1 MKIKF
6 YIVFVVLLGILI
18 SVVLKNNITKVYALD
33 LVEDNDVVIRATVE
47 NIPHIEATTT
57 FDVDKTEIYTDD
69 RIIVTLY
76 ASSNSDP
83 LVGYR
88 WRVNLSPNDLCVF
101 IYQQLVTDIN
111 GQAIALIECREPG
124 TVLIDVSI
132 ILSDGTF
139 VDLAKV
145 VAVTIIERPYIEPE
159 EPIIPVEPEEP
170 VIPEEPEE
178 PEEPIIPREPEDPPS
193 DISDEKQSLWDIIK
207 DFYDGLPND
216 VKWVIENFH
225 RPLTIISI
233 LLSLSNF
240 NIWTTILHL
249 INTIA
254 NFLGVTKSK
263 RMGVV
268 YDSVT
273 KQPVSRA
280 VVRMVDVKTNKLI
293 RTSVSDNL
301 GYFWTPDEDIT
312 VKVSVQRPGYV
323 FPSAIVVGKEDKPY
337 VRIVRDVVEDLSVPF
352 NIPIDPV
359 NKASG
364 RYRLLALAKV
374 TLRFLNGLL
383 LIFLT
388 LVSGFMYLRYGW
400 ILSFVSM
407 VLGVFMML
415 IQIYDRISISTL
427 SRFGTVFYNDGT
439 VASNVSIDLIDKQFN
454 QLVQRRVT
462 NSKGKYLLYVP
473 NGEFVI
479 KCTYA
484 NGAKSEEVANVAND
498 KKKEKFYREN
508 FVLKTN

>member
-1 MKIKF
+1 MKRKF
-6 YIVFVVLLGILI
+6 YIGFIVLLGILLG
-18 SVVLKNNITKVYALD
+18 VVLKNSTTVYALD
-33 LVEDNDVVIRATVE
+33 LVEDDDIVVRATVE

-57 FDVDKTEIYTDD
+57 FEVDKTEIYTDD

-76 ASSNSDP
+76 ASSNSVP

-139 VDLAKV
+139 VDIAKV
-145 VAVTIIERPYIEPE
+145 VSVSIIERPVEEPE

-170 VIPEEPEE
+170 
-178 PEEPIIPREPEDPPS
+178 EEPIIPVDPEEPVTPEEPPS
-193 DISDEKQSLWDIIK
+193 DIPEVAQTLWDTIK
-207 DFYDGLPND
+207 DFYDNLPDN
-216 VKWVIENFH
+216 VKWLIENFH
-225 RPLTIISI
+225 RPLTILSF
-233 LLSLSNF
+233 LLALSNF
-240 NIWTTILHL
+240 NIWTTILHF
-249 INTIA
+249 INTIT
-254 NFLGVTKSK
+254 NFMGITKSK

-268 YDSVT
+268 YDSIT
-273 KQPVSRA
+273 KQPISRA
-280 VVRMVDVKTNKLI
+280 VVRMIDVKTNKLV
-293 RTSVSDNL
+293 RTSVSDNF
-301 GYFWTPDEDIT
+301 GYFWTPDEDIS
-312 VKVSVQRPGYV
+312 VKISVQRPGYV
-323 FPSAIVVGKEDKPY
+323 FPSSIVVGKEDKPY
-337 VRIVRDVVEDLSVPF
+337 VRIVRDIVEDLSVPF
-352 NIPIDPV
+352 NIPLDPV

-364 RYRLLALAKV
+364 RYRLLALGKV

-388 LVSGFMYLRYGW
+388 LLSGFMYLRYGW
-400 ILSFVSM
+400 ILSLITM
-407 VLGVFMML
+407 GLGVFMML
-415 IQIYDRISISTL
+415 LQIYDRINVSIL
-427 SRFGTVFYNDGT
+427 SRFGTIFYSDGT
-439 VASNVSIDLIDKQFN
+439 VASNVNIDLIDKQFN

-473 NGEFVI
+473 RGEFVI

-484 NGAKSEEVANVAND
+484 NGAKFEEVANVANS

-508 FVLKTN
+508 FVLKAN